1 MSTLHGQPLLYYTI
15 MSSMTAEQ
23 VRAWIKELEAVHQI
37 DREEMSRLGPNPE
50 WSISVS
56 LSIIETVRASGVSL
70 QDLKREEEDE
80 QVRRNWEKLRAAF
93 RVGPGF

>member
-1 MSTLHGQPLLYYTI
+1 MHGDLLYYSA

-23 VRAWIKELEAVHQI
+23 VRAWIKEIEAIHLI

-56 LSIIETVRASGVSL
+56 LRIIEAVRAAGVPI
-70 QDLKREEEDE
+70 QDLNREEEDE